1 MTAVPGSHESRIY
14 EGGYRR
20 YDGVRLGPEHAFW
33 SLWRHTIERIIG
45 MRRPARSKVLPL
57 LAAAIAFIPPAVFV
71 GIAAFL
77 PRRLA
82 DAALPSYADIY
93 GFISAAILLFVT
105 FVAPEALCPDR
116 RSGVLSLYLASPLRR
131 TTYLL
136 AKAAAIFAS
145 ILIVTLGPPLL
156 LLIGLSL
163 QSAGPDGVGD
173 LFATLGRILLAGT
186 VMAAIYTGL
195 SVGIA
200 SLTDRRAWAAATTL
214 VFVNVTSI
222 VAGTLVFAAGLTDY
236 LLLLS
241 LTRLPFRFAAA
252 VHGSQPFG
260 EVNHGVLALGLAS
273 AAWVVA
279 GGGLALWR
287 YRRLQVTR

>member
-1 MTAVPGSHESRIY
+1 MTAVPGPQESRIY

-20 YDGVRLGPEHAFW
+20 YDGPRLGPDHAFW

-45 MRRPARSKVLPL
+45 LRRPARSKVLPL
-57 LAAAIAFIPPAVFV
+57 LTAAIAYIPPAVFV

-77 PRRLA
+77 PRNLA

-116 RSGVLSLYLASPLRR
+116 RSGVLSLYLASPLSRA
-131 TTYLL
+131 TYLG
-136 AKAAAIFAS
+136 AKAAAVFS
-145 ILIVTLGPPLL
+145 TLLLVTLGPPLL

-173 LFATLGRILLAGT
+173 LLLTLGRVLLASA
-186 VMAAIYTGL
+186 VMAAVYTGL
-195 SVGIA
+195 SLGIA
-200 SLTDRRAWAAATTL
+200 SLTDRRAWAAAATF

-241 LTRLPFRFAAA
+241 LTRLPFKFAEA
-252 VHGSQPFG
+252 VHGNQPFG
-260 EVNHGVLALGLAS
+260 EVNHSVAALG
-273 AAWVVA
+273 AACGAWILA